1 PVSRRMPDTIA
12 RMWRTAS
19 TMLPEPASPFVRII
33 AAPSPI
39 RRSAS
44 PRSRQPHTNGTRKP
58 NLSMWKCSSAGVRTS
73 DSSMKSMPSAS
84 RICASTKCP
93 MRAFAMTGMV
103 TAFWISWILRTG
115 DMRATPPSLR
125 MSDGTRSSAIT
136 DAAPA
141 SSAIFA
147 CSALVT
153 SMMTPPLSISAS
165 PMCLRSAIL
174 SPFASA
180 MRAPFIFA
188 VGAPSQGANYHFTAR
203 LGRLHSGLPRAR
215 RAAART
221 AIRPAARTA
230 ARRSGVEYARSISSY
245 QRCGDSLGG
254 MPRGPLASRAYR
266 GPHPSPSLAD
276 LARRHRRKRQPER
289 PLAAAVDPKR
299 RPRSVGHA
307 TLERARKQRAGVQ
320 TSGQRHQQRKATFRL
335 GPRDVL
341 GHPPLQRRDE
351 RIAAPPILPRDT
363 RHVAVE
369 QSPLTE
375 AVDGG
380 LQKRARVQIGQL
392 LGGAEPLGQRRGRHE
407 PAEAQARKQ
416 HFRERTDVDDDAI
429 PIQRLQRGGRPLAV
443 VQAAVEAVFDDGHL
457 VSRRDRQQP
466 RRDVAAD

>member
-1 PVSRRMPDTIA
+1 
-12 RMWRTAS
+12 
-19 TMLPEPASPFVRII
+19 
-33 AAPSPI
+33 
-39 RRSAS
+39 
-44 PRSRQPHTNGTRKP
+44 
-58 NLSMWKCSSAGVRTS
+58 
-73 DSSMKSMPSAS
+73 
-84 RICASTKCP
+84 
-93 MRAFAMTGMV
+93 MRAFAITGMV

-141 SSAIFA
+141 SSAILA

-203 LGRLHSGLPRAR
+203 LGRLH
-215 RAAART
+215 
-221 AIRPAARTA
+221 TA
-230 ARRSGVEYARSISSY
+230 ARWSGVEYASSISSY
-245 QRCGDSLGG
+245 QRCGDSLDG
-254 MPRGPLASRAYR
+254 MRRGTLAFRAY
-266 GPHPSPSLAD
+266 HVAQPSHSLVD

-307 TLERARKQRAGVQ
+307 TLERPRKQRAGVQ
-320 TSGQRHQQRKATFRL
+320 TNGQRHQQRKATFRL
-335 GPRDVL
+335 GPGDVL

-380 LQKRARVQIGQL
+380 LQQRARVQIGQL
-392 LGGAEPLGQRRGRHE
+392 LGGAEP
-407 PAEAQARKQ
+407 
-416 HFRERTDVDDDAI
+416 
-429 PIQRLQRGGRPLAV
+429 
-443 VQAAVEAVFDDGHL
+443 
-457 VSRRDRQQP
+457 
-466 RRDVAAD
+466 